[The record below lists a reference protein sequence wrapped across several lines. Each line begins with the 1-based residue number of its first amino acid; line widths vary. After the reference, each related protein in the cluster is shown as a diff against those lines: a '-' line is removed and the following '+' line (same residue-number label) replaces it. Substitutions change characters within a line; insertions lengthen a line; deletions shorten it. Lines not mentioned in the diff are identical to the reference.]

1 MSHTPPPD
9 IVRYFTKFAFPCF
22 GKGNGTFQLL
32 FRLIPGFKRSRQ
44 PLFLAPADLFDVK
57 HVDTS
62 IVRQNRAEMPYCRE
76 LYAPAAPA
84 RSLYCLPE
92 EV

>member
-1 MSHTPPPD
+1 
-9 IVRYFTKFAFPCF
+9 
-22 GKGNGTFQLL
+22 
-32 FRLIPGFKRSRQ
+32 
-44 PLFLAPADLFDVK
+44 LFLAPADLFDVK